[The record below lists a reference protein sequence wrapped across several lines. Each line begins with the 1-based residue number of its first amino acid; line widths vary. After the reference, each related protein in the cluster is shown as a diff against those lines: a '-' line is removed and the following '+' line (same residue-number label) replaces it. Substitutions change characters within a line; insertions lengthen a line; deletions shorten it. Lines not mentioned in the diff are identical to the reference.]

1 MTLTLPT
8 DPDADVI
15 LAVGPEGGWS
25 ESEQEMAH
33 AAGWASVTLGSRIL
47 RAETA
52 AIVAVTLLQSRLGD
66 LG

>member
-1 MTLTLPT
+1 
-8 DPDADVI
+8 V

-25 ESEQEMAH
+25 ARERLLFRDSGA
-33 AAGWASVTLGSRIL
+33 TTLRLGSRIL

-52 AIVAVTLLQSRLGD
+52 VFAGLSVLQHRLGD